1 MPEVALSGRQRHK
14 QRRQSN
20 SRLVIQDCHAMF
32 MKSSDTKP
40 IRYLSASG
48 NNTETPFSGD
58 SQIILPMGRDGFGL
72 DICPL
77 SHSPIFKIALGMTSE
92 SKHSHDSC
100 WQKTFVLRV
109 RLLGCSFTQHFE
121 SNFEKTKRTVH

>member
-14 QRRQSN
+14 QGRQLN

-58 SQIILPMGRDGFGL
+58 SQIIMLRTPCRLVLWSIVICYHAMVL
-72 DICPL
+72 DRHQR
-77 SHSPIFKIALGMTSE
+77 SGGK
-92 SKHSHDSC
+92 
-100 WQKTFVLRV
+100 
-109 RLLGCSFTQHFE
+109 
-121 SNFEKTKRTVH
+121 

>member
-32 MKSSDTKP
+32 MKSSHAMFMKSSDTKP

-58 SQIILPMGRDGFGL
+58 SQIIMLRTPSRLVLWSIVICCRAMVL
-72 DICPL
+72 DR
-77 SHSPIFKIALGMTSE
+77 H
-92 SKHSHDSC
+92 
-100 WQKTFVLRV
+100 
-109 RLLGCSFTQHFE
+109 
-121 SNFEKTKRTVH
+121 